1 MTQALARPGMPR
13 ALLGAS
19 ALIAS
24 ASALAALVYV
34 GTHDPAQGVR
44 LVPDPAT
51 TPRVVASVGAA
62 LAAPAPHA
70 VPEAAPAVAPSAAPA
85 AHDADSGPASAAIRV
100 PDLAGKRLSVAI
112 REARALGLRVVA
124 RDPGGY
130 RVWGSEARYYRVS
143 RQTTEP
149 GSNASEGDAVVVRVR
164 SSGSY
169 GEGY

>member
-19 ALIAS
+19 ALAVS
-24 ASALAALVYV
+24 ASALVALVYV
-34 GTHDPAQGVR
+34 GAHHP
-44 LVPDPAT
+44 
-51 TPRVVASVGAA
+51 TPRVRLLPDPITSPRVAASVGAA
-62 LAAPAPHA
+62 VAAPPAAQATAPNVA
-70 VPEAAPAVAPSAAPA
+70 TPAPDAPPEAEAVAP
-85 AHDADSGPASAAIRV
+85 SAAIRV

-149 GSNASEGDAVVVRVR
+149 GSNANEGDAVVVRVR